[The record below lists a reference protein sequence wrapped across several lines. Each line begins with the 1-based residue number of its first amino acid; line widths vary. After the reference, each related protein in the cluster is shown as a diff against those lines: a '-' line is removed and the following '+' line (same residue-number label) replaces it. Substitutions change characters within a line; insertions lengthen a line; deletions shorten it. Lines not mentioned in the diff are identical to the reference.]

1 MAAKPASRAVI
12 ARVNAILPMGFDQM
26 RAEAHAEGH
35 RFLERLALEW
45 RSGEG
50 RFDRESEALL
60 AAHVDGLLAGM
71 GGVTRDPVVAG
82 HSRMRRF
89 YVRAPFRRCGIGRE
103 LASALLAMTA
113 RGGLPVLVNAGT
125 ADAPAFWE
133 GLGFTPDPRDGHTHM
148 FAPVDAK
155 PSP

>member
-1 MAAKPASRAVI
+1 MDQRVI
-12 ARVNAILPMGFDQM
+12 APVNTLLPAGFDDM
-26 RAEAHAEGH
+26 RAEAHAEGY

-45 RSGEG
+45 RSGAC
-50 RFDRESEALL
+50 RFDRAGETLL
-60 AAHVDGLLAGM
+60 AAHIGGTLAGV
-71 GGVTRDPVVAG
+71 GGITRDPIVAG

-89 YVRAPFRRCGIGRE
+89 YVRAPFRCHGIGRE
-103 LASALLAMTA
+103 LVSALLAIHPHP
-113 RGGLPVLVNAGT
+113 RRPVLVNAGT

-155 PSP
+155 SLP